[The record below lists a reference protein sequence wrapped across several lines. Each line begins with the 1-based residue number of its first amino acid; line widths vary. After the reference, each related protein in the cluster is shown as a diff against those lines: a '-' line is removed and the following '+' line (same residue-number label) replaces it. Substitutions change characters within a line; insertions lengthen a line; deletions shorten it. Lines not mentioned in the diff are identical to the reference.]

1 MSKLNI
7 NLIVGIFVILGIAA
21 FTYMAVTIGGARLN
35 GTPGYTLKAR
45 FTNISGLQRGAVV
58 EAAGVR
64 VGTVESITFDPD
76 NYEAIVSMRINEGVP
91 VQEDALAAIRTQGI
105 IGEKFV
111 KISPGGF
118 PDLLGDGA
126 EIFETESSVSLEEL
140 VSKYI
145 FSGSSSSAE
154 Q

>member
-7 NLIVGIFVILGIAA
+7 NLITGVFVILGIAA

-35 GTPGYTLKAR
+35 GVPGYTLQAR
-45 FTNISGLQRGAVV
+45 FTSISGLQRGAAV

-64 VGTVESITFDPD
+64 VGTVEAIDFDPER
-76 NYEAIVSMRINEGVP
+76 YEAVVTMRINEGVP
-91 VQEDALAAIRTQGI
+91 VQEDAIASIRTQGI

-118 PDLLGDGA
+118 DEILEDGA
-126 EIFETESSVSLEEL
+126 EIYETESSVSLEEL

-145 FSGSSSSAE
+145 FSSGSSSAE
-154 Q
+154 

>member
-7 NLIVGIFVILGIAA
+7 NLITGIFVILGIAA
-21 FTYMAVTIGGARLN
+21 FTYMAVTIAGARIG
-35 GTPGYTLKAR
+35 GTPGYTLQAR

-64 VGTVESITFDPD
+64 VGTVEAIDFDPD
-76 NYEAIVSMRINEGVP
+76 NYEAIVTMRINEGVP
-91 VQEDALAAIRTQGI
+91 VQEDAIAAIRTQGI

-111 KISPGGF
+111 KLSPGGF
-118 PDLLGDGA
+118 DEILGDGS
-126 EIFETESSVSLEEL
+126 EIYETESAVSLEEL

-145 FSGSSSSAE
+145 FSGNSAA

>member
-7 NLIVGIFVILGIAA
+7 NVVTGIFVIIGIAA
-21 FTYMAVTIGGARLN
+21 FTYMAVTIAGARI
-35 GTPGYTLKAR
+35 GDAPGYNLQAR
-45 FTNISGLQRGAVV
+45 FTSISGLQNGAVV

-64 VGTVESITFDPD
+64 IGNVTAIEFDPD
-76 NYEAIVSMRINEGVP
+76 NYEAIVTMRINEGVP
-91 VQEDALAAIRTQGI
+91 VQEDAIAAIRTQGI

-118 PDLLGDGA
+118 PELLGDGA
-126 EIFETESSVSLEEL
+126 EIYETESSVSLEEL

-154 Q
+154 

>member
-7 NLIVGIFVILGIAA
+7 NLITGIFVILGIAA
-21 FTYMAVTIGGARLN
+21 FTYMAVTIGGARL
-35 GTPGYTLKAR
+35 GGVPGYTLQAR
-45 FTNISGLQRGAVV
+45 FTNISGLQTGAIV

-64 VGTVESITFDPD
+64 VGTVESIEFDPD
-76 NYEAIVSMRINEGVP
+76 NYEAIVSMRINDGVP
-91 VQEDALAAIRTQGI
+91 VQEDAIAAIRTQGI

-118 PDLLGDGA
+118 PELLADGA
-126 EIFETESSVSLEEL
+126 EIYETESAVSLEEL

-145 FSGSSSSAE
+145 FSGNAGGSE
-154 Q
+154 